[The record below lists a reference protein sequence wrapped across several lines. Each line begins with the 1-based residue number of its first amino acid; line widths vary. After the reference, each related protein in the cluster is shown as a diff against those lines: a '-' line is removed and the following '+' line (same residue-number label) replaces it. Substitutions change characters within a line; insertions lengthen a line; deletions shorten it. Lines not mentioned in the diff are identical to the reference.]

1 MKQREGFCVMKKEV
15 SYRESVKE
23 AIAIALVHLLE
34 EKSLSQITILEI
46 VERAGVGRSSF
57 YRNFDSK
64 ETVLLYYLENILE
77 GPQENLSFGL
87 DDFWRHYIMDL
98 FRRCK
103 AEKRFLLVLKRENQL
118 YLFYRQAQRGTKRLV
133 EAYEEHKM
141 PYQAAFYSS
150 AAVGVMIQWIE
161 NGFQESEEELTDL
174 FISLLENKT
183 PEDKI
188 GKN

>member
-98 FRRCK
+98 FG
-103 AEKRFLLVLKRENQL
+103 AAKRKKISF
-118 YLFYRQAQRGTKRLV
+118 
-133 EAYEEHKM
+133 
-141 PYQAAFYSS
+141 
-150 AAVGVMIQWIE
+150 GVKTRKPT
-161 NGFQESEEELTDL
+161 L
-174 FISLLENKT
+174 SLLPAGATWHKT
-183 PEDKI
+183 TR
-188 GKN
+188 